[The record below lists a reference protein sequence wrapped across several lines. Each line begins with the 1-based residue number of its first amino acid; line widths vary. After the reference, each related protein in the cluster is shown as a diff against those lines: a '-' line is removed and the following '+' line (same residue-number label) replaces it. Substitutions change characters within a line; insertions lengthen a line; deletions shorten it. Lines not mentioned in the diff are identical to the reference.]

1 MNEPTTK
8 EEALRLL
15 NQLQSKFNITKRD
28 INESFAQNVLDD
40 KNTYNTKIRSIT
52 VDETIF
58 KIIIPWNAEK
68 RWGNKKENYPE
79 KAYRNNKWYVYNNT
93 NLYVEDPPRNILNV
107 LSNMLI
113 KVNDDAIK
121 RDSAFLNHP
130 NEYTYNQT
138 LVTYQ
143 DNHTDAMELRIYDE
157 FWNNY
162 SIEGRFNGKS
172 NKIFYK
178 NFTYFGYL
186 NKPGYHDSFYAL
198 GFYPVISYSEK

>member
-15 NQLQSKFNITKRD
+15 DQLQSKFNITKRE
-28 INESFAQNVLDD
+28 INESFAKNVLND
-40 KNTYNTKIRSIT
+40 KNTYNTEIRSIT

-68 RWGNKKENYPE
+68 RWENKKENYPK
-79 KAYRNNKWYVYNNT
+79 KAYRKNKWYVYDSTTWGMEPPYNT
-93 NLYVEDPPRNILNV
+93 LKV

-113 KVNDDAIK
+113 KTNGDAI
-121 RDSAFLNHP
+121 RDSSFLNYP
-130 NEYTYNQT
+130 GESRNNQT

-157 FWNNY
+157 RWNNY
-162 SIEGRFNGKS
+162 SIEGRFDGKS
-172 NKIFYK
+172 DKIFYK
-178 NFTYFGYL
+178 NFTHYGYI
-186 NKPGYHDSFYAL
+186 NHPSYSDSFFAL

>member
-15 NQLQSKFNITKRD
+15 DQLQSKFNITKRE
-28 INESFAQNVLDD
+28 INESFAKNVLND
-40 KNTYNTKIRSIT
+40 KNTYNTEIRSIT

-58 KIIIPWNAEK
+58 KIIIPWNAAK
-68 RWGNKKENYPE
+68 RWENKKENYPK
-79 KAYRNNKWYVYNNT
+79 KAYRNNKWYVYDSSLWD
-93 NLYVEDPPRNILNV
+93 NLSYDTLIV

-113 KVNDDAIK
+113 KTNNDNI
-121 RDSAFLNHP
+121 RDSSFLNYP
-130 NEYTYNQT
+130 YESNYNQT

-157 FWNNY
+157 RWNNY
-162 SIEGRFNGKS
+162 SIEGRFDGKS
-172 NKIFYK
+172 DKIFYK
-178 NFTYFGYL
+178 NFAYHG
-186 NKPGYHDSFYAL
+186 NINHPGNSNSFYAL

>member
-15 NQLQSKFNITKRD
+15 DQLQSKFNITKRE
-28 INESFAQNVLDD
+28 INESFAQNVLNN
-40 KNTYNTKIRSIT
+40 KNTYNTEIRSIT

-58 KIIIPWNAEK
+58 KIIIPWNAAK
-68 RWGNKKENYPE
+68 RWDNKKENYPK
-79 KAYRNNKWYVYNNT
+79 KAYRNNKWYVYDSSLWD
-93 NLYVEDPPRNILNV
+93 NLSYDTLIV

-113 KVNDDAIK
+113 KTNNDYT
-121 RDSAFLNHP
+121 RDSSFLNYP
-130 NEYTYNQT
+130 YESKYNQT

-157 FWNNY
+157 RWGDY
-162 SIEGRFNGKS
+162 SIEGRFDGKS

-178 NFTYFGYL
+178 NFAYSG
-186 NKPGYHDSFYAL
+186 NMNPSPGDHNGFFAL